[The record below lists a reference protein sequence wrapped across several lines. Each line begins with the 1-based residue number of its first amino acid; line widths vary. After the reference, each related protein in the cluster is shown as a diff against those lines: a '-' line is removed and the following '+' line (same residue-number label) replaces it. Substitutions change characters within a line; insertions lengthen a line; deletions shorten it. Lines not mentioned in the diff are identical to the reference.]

1 MIRLIDLI
9 NEGKQV
15 GLLYHYTSEKGL
27 ESILQSNK
35 LNASTELY
43 QGHELYYVSFTRNKN
58 FHKKGAN
65 WNVKTDYRITIDG
78 DKLSNK
84 YKIQPFAYVPGWDY
98 TENWEYDWLDDES
111 EADRRHFFDATGKY
125 DEQEERIYF
134 RNGNSSIE
142 DIKKYI
148 IAVDKINDIK
158 TKYDASGIDTP
169 GDPTM

>member
-1 MIRLIDLI
+1 MIKLRDILK
-9 NEGKQV
+9 EGKQV
-15 GLLYHYTSEKGL
+15 GLLYHYTSKEGLKG
-27 ESILQSNK
+27 ILKSDQLDVS
-35 LNASTELY
+35 AELY

-84 YKIQPFAYVPGWDY
+84 YKIQPFAYNPGWDY
-98 TENWEYDWLDDES
+98 TDNWEYDWLEDES

-134 RNGNSSIE
+134 RNRNSSIE

-148 IAVDKINDIK
+148 LAIDKVND
-158 TKYDASGIDTP
+158 
-169 GDPTM
+169 

>member
-1 MIRLIDLI
+1 MIRLINLL

-27 ESILQSNK
+27 KSILQSNK

-98 TENWEYDWLDDES
+98 TENWEYDWLEDES

-125 DEQEERIYF
+125 DEQEERIHF
-134 RNGNSSIE
+134 KNGNSSIE

-148 IAVDKINDIK
+148 IAIDKVKDIK
-158 TKYDASGIDTP
+158 P
-169 GDPTM
+169 NN